1 MTSPCPRPKVLH
13 VDSDTTSAKTLTS
26 ILRVYQYDAV
36 HVYTAAEALVW
47 TRLNWPDV
55 VILDLT
61 TEPSVGIQL
70 AGLIVSDHP
79 ECRVL
84 LLADPVTTPTLLN
97 DSIMAYHDF
106 PILAK
111 PVDRQKILDFLA
123 AV

>member
-1 MTSPCPRPKVLH
+1 MRSASPRPKVLH
-13 VDSDTTSAKTLTS
+13 VDSDTTTAKTLTS
-26 ILRVYQYDAV
+26 ILRVYKYDAV

-55 VILDLT
+55 VIVDLT
-61 TEPSVGIQL
+61 TEPLIGIQL

-79 ECRVL
+79 DCKVL
-84 LLADPVTTPTLLN
+84 LLADPVTSTALLK

-106 PILAK
+106 PVLAK
-111 PVDRQKILDFLA
+111 PVDRQKIFDFLA